1 MRFGIAAKLA
11 LLLALVGVLAAG
23 IASFHGF
30 LVSRDLL
37 VDSAKDKLLTST
49 QVLARRITTSRQ
61 EISRLLQ
68 VLSEHPAARATL
80 VAQNREQDEQMAV
93 LFEQIMHANPAY
105 TQIRLISA
113 KEHGLEQVR
122 VERDEQGLVR
132 VQGDDLQEKGHYPYV
147 SQALALPRGGTYMS
161 RIAIN
166 HERGTP
172 FNMDK
177 PAIVLA
183 MPVVGQ
189 EGQPALGVV
198 VVNVDLRA
206 VFRLL
211 AADLPS
217 GFKLFLANAEGDVLI
232 HPDSSR
238 TFGFDKGRRIL
249 IQEEFEPTRALVE
262 DGKKEVVFEA
272 RDVATGAPL
281 VAAFVSRGLDVASD
295 EQGLMLGLAQP
306 LAAVLQEVSRPRTE
320 ILAIVGLLS
329 TGCVVVAVL
338 LAGAV
343 TRPINAI
350 NLAAGQFAQG
360 QTAARLPLARND
372 EIGDLARSF
381 QRMQDQISRQMVTL
395 RDNREELEHMAQH
408 DPLTGLPNRRMLQE
422 RLDQAIARAR
432 RNHEHV
438 TLLFVD
444 LDRFKDIN
452 DRLGHD
458 TGDYVL
464 RVVAKRMQAV
474 LREID
479 TLARIGGDEFVVLL
493 DAPSPGPEGI
503 VTVADKI
510 IEQARAD
517 IPYGL
522 QALNVGASIGISQ
535 YPQDGHTATDLIAAA
550 DRAMYQAKA
559 DGRNTFCFASP

>member
-61 EISRLLQ
+61 EISRVLQ
-68 VLSEHPAARATL
+68 MLAEHPAARATL
-80 VAQNREQDEQMAV
+80 TAQNPALDEQIAV
-93 LFEQIMHANPAY
+93 LFEQVMHTNPAY
-105 TQIRLISA
+105 TQMRLISA
-113 KEHGLEQVR
+113 KEHGLERVR

-147 SQALALPRGGTYMS
+147 SQALGLPRGSTYMS

-183 MPVVGQ
+183 MPVLGL

-249 IQEEFEPTRALVE
+249 IQDEFEPTRALVE
-262 DGKKEVVFEA
+262 GGMKEAVFEA

-281 VAAFVSRGLDVASD
+281 VAAFLSRGLDVASD
-295 EQGLMLGLAQP
+295 ERGLLLGLAQP
-306 LAAVLQEVSRPRTE
+306 LAAVLQEVSRPRAE

-360 QTAARLPLARND
+360 QTEARLPLARND

-381 QRMQDQISRQMVTL
+381 QRMQDQISQQMVTL

-464 RVVAKRMQAV
+464 RVVAKRMQGV

-535 YPQDGHTATDLIAAA
+535 YPQDGHTATDLISAA

>member
-61 EISRLLQ
+61 EISRVLQ
-68 VLSEHPAARATL
+68 MLAEHPAARATL
-80 VAQNREQDEQMAV
+80 TAPNPALDEQIAV
-93 LFEQIMHANPAY
+93 LFEQVMHTNPAY
-105 TQIRLISA
+105 TQMRLISA
-113 KEHGLEQVR
+113 KEHGLERVR

-147 SQALALPRGGTYMS
+147 SQALGLSRGSTYMS

-262 DGKKEVVFEA
+262 GGMKEVLFEA

-281 VAAFVSRGLDVASD
+281 VAAFVRRGLEVASD
-295 EQGLMLGLAQP
+295 EQGLLLGLAQP
-306 LAAVLQEVSRPRTE
+306 LAAVLQEVSRPRAE

-360 QTAARLPLARND
+360 QTEARLPLARND

-381 QRMQDQISRQMVTL
+381 QRMQDQISQQMVTL

-535 YPQDGHTATDLIAAA
+535 YPQDGHTATDLISAA

>member
-61 EISRLLQ
+61 EISRVLQ
-68 VLSEHPAARATL
+68 MLAEHPAARATL
-80 VAQNREQDEQMAV
+80 TAPNPALDEQIAV
-93 LFEQIMHANPAY
+93 LFEQVMHTNPAY
-105 TQIRLISA
+105 TQMRLISA
-113 KEHGLEQVR
+113 KEHGLERVR

-147 SQALALPRGGTYMS
+147 SQALGLPRGSTYMS

-183 MPVVGQ
+183 MPVLGL

-249 IQEEFEPTRALVE
+249 IQDEFEPTRALVE
-262 DGKKEVVFEA
+262 GGMKEAVFEA

-281 VAAFVSRGLDVASD
+281 VAAFLSRGLDVASD
-295 EQGLMLGLAQP
+295 ERGLLLGLAQP
-306 LAAVLQEVSRPRTE
+306 LAAVLQEVSRPRAE

-360 QTAARLPLARND
+360 QTEARLPLARND

-381 QRMQDQISRQMVTL
+381 QRMQDQISQQMVTL

-464 RVVAKRMQAV
+464 RVVAKRMQGV

-535 YPQDGHTATDLIAAA
+535 YPQDGHTATDLISAA

>member
-147 SQALALPRGGTYMS
+147 SQVLALPRGGTYMS

-262 DGKKEVVFEA
+262 GGKKEVVFEA
-272 RDVATGAPL
+272 RDVSTGAPL
-281 VAAFVSRGLDVASD
+281 VAAFLSRGLDVASD

-517 IPYGL
+517 IPFGL

>member
-61 EISRLLQ
+61 EISRVLQ
-68 VLSEHPAARATL
+68 MLAEHPAARATL
-80 VAQNREQDEQMAV
+80 TAPTPALDEQIAV
-93 LFEQIMHANPAY
+93 LFEQVMHTNPAY
-105 TQIRLISA
+105 TQMRLISA
-113 KEHGLEQVR
+113 KEHGLERVR

-147 SQALALPRGGTYMS
+147 SQALGLPRGSTYMS

-249 IQEEFEPTRALVE
+249 IQEEFEPARALVE
-262 DGKKEVVFEA
+262 GGMKEVLFEA

-281 VAAFVSRGLDVASD
+281 VAAFVRRGLEVASD
-295 EQGLMLGLAQP
+295 EQGLLLGLAQP
-306 LAAVLQEVSRPRTE
+306 LAAVLQEVSRPRAE

-360 QTAARLPLARND
+360 QTEARLPLARND

-381 QRMQDQISRQMVTL
+381 QRMQDQISQQMVTL

-535 YPQDGHTATDLIAAA
+535 YPQDGHTATDLISAA

>member
-61 EISRLLQ
+61 EISRVLQ
-68 VLSEHPAARATL
+68 MLAEHPAARATL
-80 VAQNREQDEQMAV
+80 TAQNPALDEQIAV
-93 LFEQIMHANPAY
+93 LFEQVMHTNPAY
-105 TQIRLISA
+105 TQMRLISA
-113 KEHGLEQVR
+113 REHGLEQVR

-281 VAAFVSRGLDVASD
+281 VAAFLSRGLDVASD
-295 EQGLMLGLAQP
+295 ERGLLLGLAQP
-306 LAAVLQEVSRPRTE
+306 LAAVLQEVSRPRAE

-360 QTAARLPLARND
+360 QTEARLPLARND

-381 QRMQDQISRQMVTL
+381 QRMQDQISQQMVTL

-464 RVVAKRMQAV
+464 RVVAKRMQGV

-535 YPQDGHTATDLIAAA
+535 YPQDGHTATDLISAA

>member
-61 EISRLLQ
+61 EISRVLQ
-68 VLSEHPAARATL
+68 MLAEHPAARATL
-80 VAQNREQDEQMAV
+80 TAQNPALDEQIAV
-93 LFEQIMHANPAY
+93 LFEQVMHTNPAY
-105 TQIRLISA
+105 TQMRLISA
-113 KEHGLEQVR
+113 KEHGLERVR

-147 SQALALPRGGTYMS
+147 SQALGLSRGSTYMS

-262 DGKKEVVFEA
+262 GGMKEVLFEA

-281 VAAFVSRGLDVASD
+281 VAAFVRRGLEVASD
-295 EQGLMLGLAQP
+295 EQGLLLGLAQP
-306 LAAVLQEVSRPRTE
+306 LAAVLQEVSRPRAE

-360 QTAARLPLARND
+360 QTEARLPLARND

-381 QRMQDQISRQMVTL
+381 QRMQDQISQQMVTL

-535 YPQDGHTATDLIAAA
+535 YPQDGHTATDLISAA

>member
-61 EISRLLQ
+61 EISRVLQ
-68 VLSEHPAARATL
+68 MLAEHPAARATL
-80 VAQNREQDEQMAV
+80 TAQNPALDEQIAV
-93 LFEQIMHANPAY
+93 LFEQVMHTNPAY
-105 TQIRLISA
+105 TQMRLISA
-113 KEHGLEQVR
+113 KEHGLERVR

-147 SQALALPRGGTYMS
+147 SQALGLPRGSTYMS

-172 FNMDK
+172 FNMEK

-189 EGQPALGVV
+189 EGQSALGVV

-262 DGKKEVVFEA
+262 GGMKESVFEA

-281 VAAFVSRGLDVASD
+281 VAAFVSRGLEVASD
-295 EQGLMLGLAQP
+295 EQGLLLGLAQP
-306 LAAVLQEVSRPRTE
+306 LAAVLQEVNRPRAE

-329 TGCVVVAVL
+329 AGCVVVAVL

-360 QTAARLPLARND
+360 QTEARLPLARND

-381 QRMQDQISRQMVTL
+381 QRMQDQISQQMVTL

-522 QALNVGASIGISQ
+522 QALNVGASIGICQ
-535 YPQDGHTATDLIAAA
+535 YPQDGHTATDLISAA

>member
-1 MRFGIAAKLA
+1 
-11 LLLALVGVLAAG
+11 
-23 IASFHGF
+23 
-30 LVSRDLL
+30 
-37 VDSAKDKLLTST
+37 
-49 QVLARRITTSRQ
+49 
-61 EISRLLQ
+61 
-68 VLSEHPAARATL
+68 
-80 VAQNREQDEQMAV
+80 
-93 LFEQIMHANPAY
+93 
-105 TQIRLISA
+105 
-113 KEHGLEQVR
+113 
-122 VERDEQGLVR
+122 
-132 VQGDDLQEKGHYPYV
+132 
-147 SQALALPRGGTYMS
+147 
-161 RIAIN
+161 
-166 HERGTP
+166 
-172 FNMDK
+172 
-177 PAIVLA
+177 

-249 IQEEFEPTRALVE
+249 IQEEFEPTRVLVE
-262 DGKKEVVFEA
+262 GGEKEVVFEA
-272 RDVATGAPL
+272 RDVSTGAPL
-281 VAAFVSRGLDVASD
+281 VAAFLSRGLEVASD
-295 EQGLMLGLAQP
+295 ERGLMLGLAQP
-306 LAAVLQEVSRPRTE
+306 LAAVLQEASRPRTE

-350 NLAAGQFAQG
+350 NLAAGQFAHG
-360 QTAARLPLARND
+360 QTEARLPLVRND

-535 YPQDGHTATDLIAAA
+535 YPQDGHTATDLISAA

>member
-61 EISRLLQ
+61 EISRVLQ
-68 VLSEHPAARATL
+68 MLAEHPAARATL
-80 VAQNREQDEQMAV
+80 TAQNPALDEQIAV
-93 LFEQIMHANPAY
+93 LFEQVMHTNPAY
-105 TQIRLISA
+105 TQMRLISA
-113 KEHGLEQVR
+113 REHGLEQVR

-444 LDRFKDIN
+444 LDRFKEIN

>member
-37 VDSAKDKLLTST
+37 IDSAKDKLLTST

-61 EISRLLQ
+61 EISRVLQ
-68 VLSEHPAARATL
+68 MLAEHPAARAALT
-80 VAQNREQDEQMAV
+80 AQTPELDEQIAV
-93 LFEQIMHANPAY
+93 LFEQAMHANPAY

-113 KEHGLEQVR
+113 QSHGLEQVR
-122 VERDEQGLVR
+122 LERDERGLVR

-147 SQALALPRGGTYMS
+147 SQTLGLPKGGTYMS

-166 HERGTP
+166 HERGTSL
-172 FNMDK
+172 NMDK

-183 MPVVGQ
+183 MPVVEQ
-189 EGQPALGVV
+189 TGQPALGVV

-206 VFRLL
+206 LFRLL

-217 GFKLFLANAEGDVLI
+217 GFRLFLANAQGDVLM

-238 TFGFDKGRRIL
+238 TFGFDRGRRIL
-249 IQEEFEPTRALVE
+249 IQDEFEPTKALLE
-262 DGKKEVVFEA
+262 GREQEVLFEA
-272 RDVATGAPL
+272 RDVSNGMPL
-281 VAAFVSRGLDVASD
+281 VAAFVRRGLEVASD

-306 LAAVLQEVSRPRTE
+306 LADVLQEARRPRAE
-320 ILAIVGLLS
+320 ILAIVGVLS
-329 TGCVVVAVL
+329 VGCIVVAVL

-360 QTAARLPLARND
+360 QTEAKLPLARTD

-381 QRMQDQISRQMVTL
+381 QRMQDQISQQMVTL

-408 DPLTGLPNRRMLQE
+408 DPLTSLPNRRMLQE

-458 TGDYVL
+458 AGDYVL
-464 RVVAKRMQAV
+464 RVVARRMQAV

-479 TLARIGGDEFVVLL
+479 TLARIGGDEFIVLL

-510 IEQARAD
+510 IEQAGTD
-517 IPYGL
+517 IPYGM
-522 QALNVGASIGISQ
+522 QVLNVGASIGISQ
-535 YPQDGHTATDLIAAA
+535 YPQDGHTATDLIAVA

-559 DGRNTFCFASP
+559 EGRNTFCFASP